1 MPLWITLR
9 RNPVSRCEQRV
20 ASPVHAPFMY
30 KLVCVANCQTK
41 LKRKKME
48 NQTGNMTKIN
58 HSSCIYV
65 AQEMK
70 NLTSNVN
77 ELINSKRQMESTER
91 ISSLISSVIFVA
103 VIVIAMIMAC
113 VHACVKNKRLN
124 RRVRRNEPVEQNLQ
138 DIV

>member
-1 MPLWITLR
+1 
-9 RNPVSRCEQRV
+9 
-20 ASPVHAPFMY
+20 MY

-58 HSSCIYV
+58 LSSCIYV
-65 AQEMK
+65 SQEMK

-91 ISSLISSVIFVA
+91 ISNLIATVFFVA

-113 VHACVKNKRLN
+113 VACVKDKRLN
-124 RRVRRNEPVEQNLQ
+124 RRVRRNEPGEQNLL